1 MLQLGA
7 AVLGAK
13 ARVFLNHHT
22 RGPTRAKAAH
32 RLAAERAA
40 IGEHFRGSDPTAQSA
55 GKVKELE
62 GKRSRR
68 DLKQEVTLLL
78 VLIAGQETIVLL
90 QARSAGCEGGFF
102 V

>member
-13 ARVFLNHHT
+13 ARVFLNHQ
-22 RGPTRAKAAH
+22 RARAD
-32 RLAAERAA
+32 LAAKRAA
-40 IGEHFRGSDPTAQSA
+40 IGEHFRGSDPTAQA